1 MMQANILRARMVEAG
16 YTQRSLAKEINMS
29 ENSLS
34 SKLSGRSSFDVDEA
48 VTICNVLNIRDYRDR
63 ANIFLS

>member
-1 MMQANILRARMVEAG
+1 MQANILRARMVEQG

-34 SKLSGRSSFDVDEA
+34 SKLLGKSAFDINEA
-48 VTICNVLNIRDYRDR
+48 IAICDVLNIDDSKDR
-63 ANIFLS
+63 ASIFLT